1 VTLESV
7 RRELWHAG
15 TPTKLTELGRGRAT
29 LFDDRVEMG
38 RTVIELVPDLLVDV
52 SMGAG
57 GGYLTVSGPDGQKSV
72 KLRSAEETE
81 ARAFAAAV
89 RAAAQRVGEVHAE
102 RARKVQALEA
112 RLAELV
118 GPQEQAER
126 PVDEPAPGEAEPV
139 VLPPGPRAPLEP
151 AVVSGDEPVVVT
163 SIPAPAAAA
172 VARPVREQR
181 RRDRQDREARA
192 ATARQP
198 RRRARSGSTPAAR
211 PSRPRMSRL
220 RMPRVAMPGLGPPR
234 LRMPRF
240 RPRAGLPSW
249 VVGLLV
255 AAVAVSLVA
264 ATGYVAANHVRTSPA
279 AGDPASAVPAPHS
292 QAPPPAGD
300 PGAGPTAGSPVG
312 PAAERTRAAKL
323 RRQLKGRFKV
333 VNLTWENDV
342 LVARLRS
349 GDPGAFFELVHAS
362 GLDPDQAVLEDYA
375 AIDGSTEL
383 IAVYSLSRAQ
393 AQRLNWKESAKIRWD
408 DFLTYRRPS

>member
-38 RTVIELVPDLLVDV
+38 RTVIELVTDLLVDV

-89 RAAAQRVGEVHAE
+89 RAAAERVGEVHAE

-118 GPQEQAER
+118 GPQEPTER
-126 PVDEPAPGEAEPV
+126 PVDEPAAGEAEPV
-139 VLPPGPRAPLEP
+139 VLPPGPRGPLEP

-163 SIPAPAAAA
+163 SIPAPPKAA
-172 VARPVREQR
+172 VARPAREQR
-181 RRDRQDREARA
+181 HRGRQDREARA
-192 ATARQP
+192 AKAR
-198 RRRARSGSTPAAR
+198 
-211 PSRPRMSRL
+211 
-220 RMPRVAMPGLGPPR
+220 
-234 LRMPRF
+234 

-249 VVGLLV
+249 AVGLLV

-264 ATGYVAANHVRTSPA
+264 ATGYVAANHVRRSPA

-300 PGAGPTAGSPVG
+300 PGAGATAGSRVG

-323 RRQLKGRFKV
+323 RRQLRGRFKV

-349 GDPGAFFELVHAS
+349 GEPGAFFEMVHAS